1 MYLWRQ
7 ENYCMKV
14 TDHISS
20 AKDTLFSFEILP
32 PLKGKSIQSIYD
44 GIDPLMEFKPKFV
57 NVTYH
62 REEFVYKERENGLL
76 EKISI
81 RKRPGTVGICAAI
94 MNKYDV
100 DAVPHLICGGFSK
113 EETENALIDLQFLGI
128 DNVLALRGD
137 SIKTESNFRP
147 HKDGHEFAVDLIKQ
161 IGEMNNGVYLMDDIT
176 LEPTDF
182 CIGAAG
188 YPEKHFEA
196 MNLTTDLQNLKAKV
210 DAGAEYIVTQMFFDN
225 SKYFAFVDACRE
237 IGITVPIIPGLKP
250 IKSMTHIS
258 FLPKFFHIDYPEE
271 LSKELLKCKN
281 NEHVDIVG
289 RDWGIHQSKEL
300 KAAGVPCIHY
310 YTMSNSSSVK
320 AIAKEIF

>member
-1 MYLWRQ
+1 
-7 ENYCMKV
+7 MKV
-14 TDHISS
+14 TEHIKN
-20 AKDTLFSFEILP
+20 ANETLFSFEILP

-62 REEFVYKERENGLL
+62 REEFIYKERDNGLL
-76 EKISI
+76 EKIAI

-94 MNKYDV
+94 MNKYHV

-137 SIKTESNFRP
+137 SIKTESTFRP
-147 HKDGHEFAVDLIKQ
+147 HPEGHSFAVDLIHQ
-161 IGEMNNGVYLMDDIT
+161 ISDMNRGNYIMDDVQ

-182 CIGAAG
+182 CVGTAG

-196 MNLTTDLQNLKAKV
+196 MNLATDLKYLKDKV

-225 SKYFAFVDACRE
+225 SKFFSFVDECRK
-237 IGITVPIIPGLKP
+237 IGIEVPIIPGLKP
-250 IKSMTHIS
+250 LKTLAHIS
-258 FLPKFFHIDYPEE
+258 FLPKFFKIDYPVE
-271 LSKELLKCKN
+271 LSIELLKC
-281 NEHVDIVG
+281 
-289 RDWGIHQSKEL
+289 RDNKAVEQLGIEWGIHQSKEL
-300 KAAGVPCIHY
+300 KAANVPCIHY
-310 YTMSNSSSVK
+310 YTMSNSSQVK
-320 AIAKEIF
+320 SIASEVF

>member
-1 MYLWRQ
+1 
-7 ENYCMKV
+7 MKV
-14 TDHISS
+14 TDHIKASKS
-20 AKDTLFSFEILP
+20 TLFSFEILP

-44 GIDPLMEFKPKFV
+44 GIDPLMEFGPKFI

-62 REEFVYKERENGLL
+62 REEFIYKERENGLL
-76 EKISI
+76 EKIAI

-100 DAVPHLICGGFSK
+100 DAVPHLICGGFSR

-137 SIKTESNFRP
+137 SIKTEANFRP
-147 HKDGHEFAVDLIKQ
+147 HKDGHAYAKDLIVQ
-161 IGEMNNGVYLMDDIT
+161 INEMNEGKYIMDDVH
-176 LEPTDF
+176 LEPTNF

-196 MNLTTDLQNLKAKV
+196 MNLTTDLLHLKAKV

-225 SKYFAFVDACRE
+225 SKYFAFVEACRN

-250 IKSMTHIS
+250 IKSLNHIS
-258 FLPKFFHIDYPEE
+258 FLPKFFNIDYPDD
-271 LSKELLKCKN
+271 LSTELLKCKTSKDV
-281 NEHVDIVG
+281 EQLGIE
-289 RDWGIHQSKEL
+289 WGIQQSKEL
-300 KAAGVPCIHY
+300 KENGVPCIHY